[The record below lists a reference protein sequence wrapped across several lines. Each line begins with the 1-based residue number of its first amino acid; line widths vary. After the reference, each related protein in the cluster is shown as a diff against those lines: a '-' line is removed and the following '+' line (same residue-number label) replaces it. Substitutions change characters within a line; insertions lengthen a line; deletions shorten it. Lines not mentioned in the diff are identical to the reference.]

1 MLEPKPRLP
10 KGLPAALPIETVAA
24 AGPFFRIH
32 RKEQQ
37 PIWFGPAPG
46 DSPRS
51 RFDDPRGAFRVLYM
65 SSAEPGAFVETS
77 LRDRARI
84 RLLSCEEIAKRR
96 ISEIATLRE
105 LRFTMLH
112 GPGLARVGADSGV
125 ASGPYRIS
133 RAWARALW
141 EHKDQVDGIQYRARH
156 DDEFFSVA
164 LFDRAQDAVVA
175 SRPPAE
181 LDDVFLADMAKRYD
195 FGLVV

>member
-1 MLEPKPRLP
+1 MLEPKPKLP
-10 KGLPAALPIETVAA
+10 KGLLAALPIETVAVP
-24 AGPFFRIH
+24 GPFFRTH
-32 RKEQQ
+32 RKEQE

-46 DSPRS
+46 DLPRN
-51 RFDDPRGAFRVLYM
+51 RFDDPRGVFRVLYM
-65 SSAEPGAFVETS
+65 SNGETGAFVETF
-77 LRDRARI
+77 LRDRTQI
-84 RLLSCEEIAKRR
+84 RLLSYEEIARRR

-105 LRFTMLH
+105 LRFTTLH

-133 RAWARALW
+133 RAWARSLW

-164 LFDRAQDAVVA
+164 LFDRAQDAVVP

-181 LDDVFLADMAKRYD
+181 FVDVFLADMAKRYG
-195 FGLVV
+195 FGLVP